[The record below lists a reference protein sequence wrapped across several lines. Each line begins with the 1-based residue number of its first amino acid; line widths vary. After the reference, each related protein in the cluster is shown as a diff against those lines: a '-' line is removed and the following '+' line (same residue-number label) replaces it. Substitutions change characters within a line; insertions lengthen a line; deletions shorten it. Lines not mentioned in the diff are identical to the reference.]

1 MEDELTRALGARWY
15 SRVAERAGYR
25 NGSGARDLGTPMGR
39 CTVEV
44 PRARLSREDGREAEW
59 RSAKLPRYS
68 RRLREIERAVLSIYL
83 SGTNQR
89 RIQTAVRP
97 LLKGLPL
104 SKSSVSRLVS
114 RLQAEREAWMERD
127 LHEEKILV
135 AYLDGFVVKVRR
147 DGRVARNPVLV
158 VIGVR
163 EGGEKILLAL
173 RMVGDESTDAPRQ
186 TSSTPA
192 RTPDRSKRC

>member
-1 MEDELTRALGARWY
+1 
-15 SRVAERAGYR
+15 
-25 NGSGARDLGTPMGR
+25 MGR

-83 SGTNQR
+83 SVTNQP

-127 LHEEKILV
+127 LDRK
-135 AYLDGFVVKVRR
+135 
-147 DGRVARNPVLV
+147 
-158 VIGVR
+158 
-163 EGGEKILLAL
+163 LA
-173 RMVGDESTDAPRQ
+173 
-186 TSSTPA
+186 
-192 RTPDRSKRC
+192 DR